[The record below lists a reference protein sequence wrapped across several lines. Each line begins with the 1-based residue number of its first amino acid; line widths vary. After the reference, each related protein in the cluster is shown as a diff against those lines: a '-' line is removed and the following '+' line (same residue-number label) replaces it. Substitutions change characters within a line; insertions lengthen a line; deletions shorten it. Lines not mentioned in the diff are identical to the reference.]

1 MSTDNSPILQLRDA
15 KAMARHLIEHHFGEK
30 PRRILHKS
38 SGLSNFVFI
47 VEQAKEKYLVR
58 LHPSP
63 TKITTYMKEQ
73 WAISEARK
81 VGVPVPEILQV
92 GNEVVPYPYMISREV
107 RGIEATYHPDRLQI
121 IYEMGRYAALI
132 NSIATTG
139 FGDTFDWSNNQLSK
153 NDTWIEFLEKELQLE
168 TRLKIFE
175 KNRIYSPLQLKKLN
189 LILKNKKGSNLK
201 PVLTHGDL
209 RLKNIIVDDKGK
221 IIAIVDWEDCLS
233 SLAPYWELSIALHDL
248 SIDEKQKFLQG
259 YDLSVKK
266 MASTA
271 LLIKAINIIN
281 YAPKIECLSNEKD
294 KEQLDLHRIRLQGAF
309 DLYSL

>member
-1 MSTDNSPILQLRDA
+1 MPTENQPILKLRDA

-47 VEQAKEKYLVR
+47 VDQSKDKYLVR

-81 VGVPVPEILQV
+81 IGVPVPEILQV
-92 GNEVVPYPYMISREV
+92 GNEVVPHPYMISREV

-121 IYEMGRYAALI
+121 IFEMGRYAALI
-132 NSIATTG
+132 NSISTTG

-153 NDTWIEFLEKELQLE
+153 NNTWNEFLEKELQLE
-168 TRLKIFE
+168 SRLKIFE
-175 KNRIYSPLQLKKLN
+175 SYRIFSPPQLKKLN
-189 LILKNKKGSNLK
+189 SILKKNGGKNLK
-201 PVLTHGDL
+201 PFLNHGDM
-209 RLKNIIVDDKGK
+209 RLKNVIVDDKGK
-221 IIAIVDWEDCLS
+221 IIAIVDWEYCIS
-233 SLAPYWELSIALHDL
+233 SLVPYWELSIALHDL

-259 YDLSVKK
+259 YDLSAKK
-266 MASTA
+266 FASTA

-281 YAPKIECLSNEKD
+281 YAPKIESLANENN
-294 KEQLDLHRIRLQGAF
+294 KEQLDLHRIRLGGVL
-309 DLYSL
+309 DLYSI

>member
-1 MSTDNSPILQLRDA
+1 MPTDNQPILQLRDA

-47 VEQAKEKYLVR
+47 VDQSKEKYLVR

-73 WAISEARK
+73 WAISEAHK
-81 VGVPVPEILQV
+81 IGVPVPEILQV
-92 GNEVVPYPYMISREV
+92 GNEVVPHPYMISREV
-107 RGIEATYHPDRLQI
+107 RGIEATYHPERLQI

-132 NSIATTG
+132 NSISTTG
-139 FGDTFDWSNNQLSK
+139 YGDTFDWSNNQLSR
-153 NDTWIEFLEKELQLE
+153 NETWNEFLEKELQLE
-168 TRLKIFE
+168 RRLKIFE
-175 KNRIYSPLQLKKLN
+175 KYRIFSPPQLKKLSS
-189 LILKNKKGSNLK
+189 ILKNKGEKKLK
-201 PVLTHGDL
+201 PVLNHGDL
-209 RLKNIIVDDKGK
+209 RLKNVIVDDKGK

-259 YDLSVKK
+259 YDLSVKNI
-266 MASTA
+266 ASMA